1 MMRTRLHISGLLLLL
16 VFLTACGSGGEESE
30 ANSDEPIQAR
40 VLTVP
45 EELTTEQISTL
56 QVKVT
61 QGDHKVDE
69 AKKVT
74 FAWGRKGEE
83 PSDHK
88 PSQKQGNGLY
98 SIQHT
103 FDEAGSYEVV
113 AIVEANGQKKEVK
126 KEIEVEEP
134 ND

>member
-1 MMRTRLHISGLLLLL
+1 MRTTLHISGFLLLL
-16 VFLTACGSGGEESE
+16 VFLVACGSGEEESE
-30 ANSDEPIQAR
+30 ATSENPIQAR

-45 EELTTEQISTL
+45 EELTTEQITTL

-61 QGDHKVDE
+61 QGDQKVDE

-83 PSDHK
+83 PSNHK

-103 FDEAGSYEVV
+103 FDEAGRYVIV
-113 AIVEANGQKKEVK
+113 ATVEANGQKKEVK
-126 KEIEVEEP
+126 KEIKVEEP

>member
-1 MMRTRLHISGLLLLL
+1 MNILFILGFCLMALA
-16 VFLTACGSGGEESE
+16 ACGSEGEASGSES
-30 ANSDEPIQAR
+30 DKPITAKI
-40 VLTVP
+40 LTVP

-56 QVKVT
+56 QVKVS
-61 QGDHKVDE
+61 QGDQKVDE

-74 FAWGRKGEE
+74 IKWAREGEE
-83 PSDHK
+83 PSDEK

-103 FDEAGSYEVV
+103 FDEAGTYRVV
-113 AIVEANGQKKEVK
+113 AVVEVNGQHKEVE